1 MWLTFFSITG
11 QFLLQILYLIYPE
24 SSESIMLFH
33 ISTLFIPL
41 FNPSHLAQP
50 KDALLLIQLCTDKLY
65 PTQGLPWPYHL
76 DQISLWCTLIKK
88 PYILTSDLFCFLNC
102 PLTHRHAD
110 LLMQNPQTDK
120 NIRLWYS
127 SAK

>member
-1 MWLTFFSITG
+1 MWLIFFLVSQPI
-11 QFLLQILYLIYPE
+11 LAQILYLNCPE
-24 SSESIMLFH
+24 SSENIMLFH

-50 KDALLLIQLCTDKLY
+50 KDALLRIQLCTDKLY

-76 DQISLWCTLIKK
+76 DQISLCCTLIEK

-102 PLTHRHAD
+102 PLTDRHAD